1 MAKTNINKSEL
12 FKVMN
17 QLRKE
22 GMSQK
27 DAYAKAYE
35 QLAQRDNNV
44 ENHDDLSQ
52 QLVAQ
57 MMTKRVKFTFIN
69 RQGKTITTTGTLVKN
84 YIPTG
89 RKVEGSRKPKSE
101 NHVVYYDAR
110 HGVYRQFEK
119 SKVVAIL

>member
-1 MAKTNINKSEL
+1 MAKTNINRSEL
-12 FKVMN
+12 FKLMN
-17 QLRKE
+17 QLRKND
-22 GMSQK
+22 GMTQK
-27 DAYAKAYE
+27 EAYAKAVEMLE
-35 QLAQRDNNV
+35 QKNNA
-44 ENHDDLSQ
+44 ENHDVLSQ
-52 QLVAQ
+52 QLIAQ

-69 RQGKTITTTGTLVKN
+69 KHGKTITTTGTLVKN

>member
-1 MAKTNINKSEL
+1 MAKKFNRSEL

-17 QLRKE
+17 QLRKNG
-22 GMSQK
+22 GMTQK
-27 DAYAKAYE
+27 EAYAQAVK
-35 QLAQRDNNV
+35 QLEEKYSV
-44 ENHDDLSQ
+44 ECNPDLCKE
-52 QLVAQ
+52 LIAQ

-69 RQGKTITTTGTLVKN
+69 RQGKTITTTGTLVET